1 MESYA
6 KDMNTLAKSNE
17 PFTEDELDDIIH
29 GLTDLLFPLSSSS
42 SLSSSE
48 ENKEDR
54 EVVLPDLTA
63 IRSLLAEVGHLDSSD
78 WDRTSESALRLANL
92 LHPRVG
98 NHKEEEE
105 EDEVGELSP
114 VFRTMFDRILTEGK
128 WDNAAQHSKNKKDGN
143 DKPWVVLVT
152 GLNGI
157 RKSTSVYQPWFEHV
171 LRESMV
177 APPST
182 TTTTTTETLT
192 LPTGNNSFFRQ
203 LDHMIATLVHRRFR
217 KLYYLTSLSHDFT
230 NDNHHTSEESSPP
243 SPPSTRVV
251 NAYSAVK
258 AALFTRYRTLSEIL
272 GVLLVREAQTE
283 QLNVMVETS
292 GRSVAMFQYVD
303 DFFPS
308 EMYRKLVLRFTIDE
322 LGCAEE
328 SVDVRMVKEM
338 RNGYEVLKKYLIIS
352 SSS

>member
-1 MESYA
+1 MV
-6 KDMNTLAKSNE
+6 
-17 PFTEDELDDIIH
+17 P
-29 GLTDLLFPLSSSS
+29 
-42 SLSSSE
+42 
-48 ENKEDR
+48 
-54 EVVLPDLTA
+54 
-63 IRSLLAEVGHLDSSD
+63 
-78 WDRTSESALRLANL
+78 
-92 LHPRVG
+92 HP
-98 NHKEEEE
+98 
-105 EDEVGELSP
+105 S
-114 VFRTMFDRILTEGK
+114 
-128 WDNAAQHSKNKKDGN
+128 
-143 DKPWVVLVT
+143 
-152 GLNGI
+152 
-157 RKSTSVYQPWFEHV
+157 
-171 LRESMV
+171 
-177 APPST
+177 

-203 LDHMIATLVHRRFR
+203 LDHIIATLVHRRFR
-217 KLYYLTSLSHDFT
+217 KLYHPTSLSHDFT
-230 NDNHHTSEESSPP
+230 KDNNNHTSEEPP
-243 SPPSTRVV
+243 LPPPSTRVV